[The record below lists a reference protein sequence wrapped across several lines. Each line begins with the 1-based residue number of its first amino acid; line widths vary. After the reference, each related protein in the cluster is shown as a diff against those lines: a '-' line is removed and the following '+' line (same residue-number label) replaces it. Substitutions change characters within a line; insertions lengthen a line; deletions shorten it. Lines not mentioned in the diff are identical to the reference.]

1 MFKQRYS
8 IPNLDDI
15 GRKLG
20 AITDVLRE
28 AGVVTAESAGKAN
41 HEITRFEQNVMG
53 YAAGGAPFGHLEM
66 EHAES
71 NTLLTLDIAFDVFYN
86 AEYRRVTAEKI
97 DDAVDSKIDYV
108 QLNRDLALAAGLS

>member
-1 MFKQRYS
+1 M
-8 IPNLDDI
+8 PNLDDI

-28 AGVVTAESAGKAN
+28 AGVVTAESPGKADY
-41 HEITRFEQNVMG
+41 ELTRFEQNVMG

-86 AEYRRVTAEKI
+86 AEYRRVTAEKM
-97 DDAVDSKIDYV
+97 DDAIESKVDYV
-108 QLNRDLALAAGLS
+108 RLNRNLSIAAGLV